1 MLTVRFT
8 VFSDLHLFCWQHGS
22 TIVNGRNSRLL
33 DQQDVLRQFT
43 EYCDR
48 NSIDHVLFAGDFF
61 HQSKV
66 SAEVLMAAHESL
78 SPLKAGRRLFFLLGN
93 HDCQSKDNSIHA
105 LSMLSNYGTVIDSW
119 YDSKHIAALP
129 YTEDKDKLTDFL
141 SQSLEDKIILLHQGV
156 ANIPI
161 NSKGFTLNEILT
173 PDMVPDNAAF
183 CFTGHYHSHKKVK
196 DNLYIPGSPMQLTWG
211 DKNEKRGWLD
221 VNLETREVKHI
232 ESKAPKFIE
241 FSLGDNRTGYE
252 GNFVRLLSTDNVA
265 MEEIRKQYESAR
277 SIEVVYDKPEIRYE
291 RIERFDTFTGLFEE
305 FVREKELSEEYVL
318 VGRKII
324 S

>member
-1 MLTVRFT
+1 MRFA
-8 VFSDLHLFCWQHGS
+8 VFSDLHLFCWQYGS

-33 DQQDVLRQFT
+33 DQQDVLKQFID
-43 EYCDR
+43 YCNEQYIVD
-48 NSIDHVLFAGDFF
+48 VLFCGDFF

-78 SPLKAGRRLFFLLGN
+78 SFLKAGRRLYFLVGN

-105 LSMLSNYGTVIDSW
+105 LSMLSNYGQVLDRPF
-119 YDSKHIAALP
+119 YDKNSKVAALP
-129 YTEDKDKLTDFL
+129 YTEDKDNLNAFL
-141 SQSLEDKIILLHQGV
+141 SQPLNNKIILLHQGV
-156 ANIPI
+156 SGIEI

-173 PDMVPDNAAF
+173 PEMVPDNAAF

>member
-1 MLTVRFT
+1 MAERYVLHRRPWLDGEFVLESYGLQNHKSFFRFT
-8 VFSDLHLFCWQHGS
+8 
-22 TIVNGRNSRLL
+22 
-33 DQQDVLRQFT
+33 
-43 EYCDR
+43 
-48 NSIDHVLFAGDFF
+48 GDGY
-61 HQSKV
+61 KV

-78 SPLKAGRRLFFLLGN
+78 SFLKAGRRLYFLVGN

-105 LSMLSNYGTVIDSW
+105 LSMLSNYGQVLDRPF
-119 YDSKHIAALP
+119 YDKNSKVAALP

-156 ANIPI
+156 ANTPI